1 MTLHDFIE
9 LGGFVVLL
17 ISFGAG
23 LGALRQRVLHL
34 EQAERERSEAER
46 KRNGRAEGA
55 LGEKVERHEHEIQTL
70 RKWRHDVGDQAAET
84 VAAAELVKRGLSVP
98 PPRRRG

>member
-1 MTLHDFIE
+1 VNLHD
-9 LGGFVVLL
+9 L
-17 ISFGAG
+17 ISIGGAV
-23 LGALRQRVLHL
+23 LSLLSVGAVWGSLRQRVTHL
-34 EQAERERSEAER
+34 ENAEK

-55 LGEKVERHEHEIQTL
+55 LGEKVDRHELEIQSL
-70 RKWRHDVGDQAAET
+70 RKWRHDIGDTAAET